1 MIRAICSFIFTSREQ
16 NLAVS
21 QSRATHNTTMS
32 VQQQLVQQ
40 VRQGSLHCTEN
51 ACGLCPL
58 QVTPTMELAHVR
70 DLRFV

>member
-1 MIRAICSFIFTSREQ
+1 MIRAICSFTFTSREQ

-32 VQQQLVQQ
+32 VQQQCNKQA
-40 VRQGSLHCTEN
+40 GSLHCTEN

>member
-1 MIRAICSFIFTSREQ
+1 MIRAICSFTFTSREQ

-32 VQQQLVQQ
+32 VQ
-40 VRQGSLHCTEN
+40 LHCTEN